1 MTRPVVSIP
10 PRARHRA
17 AAAGAVSPRLPDPG
31 LPRIVTVGDSHSQR
45 CFEDHPAIADS
56 TRLFGCNKLDGRTAY
71 NIARHDRRIRKIL
84 TRAGDRH
91 LIFVF
96 GEVDVRI
103 HIKYQHRK
111 RGLAT
116 TALIRETAERYT
128 DYVAGLR
135 TEGYRIHVFNVVP
148 TGDFSTPEARRW
160 RSRLTYPFLASR
172 AERTRYTEEMNRHLA
187 ACCRER
193 AIPFIDIYRHLVDDA
208 GLRRPELVYDFSHL
222 NNRTADLVLA
232 HHCFDQ
238 AAPPPLPAA
247 GPGPAH
253 SLTMGVRS

>member
-1 MTRPVVSIP
+1 MTRSAPFG
-10 PRARHRA
+10 
-17 AAAGAVSPRLPDPG
+17 AAAGRHRVPAAGTVPVRPPQDS
-31 LPRIVTVGDSHSQR
+31 LPRIITIGDSHSQR
-45 CFEDHPAIADS
+45 CFEDHPVIADS

-135 TEGYRIHVFNVVP
+135 MEGYRIHVFNVVP
-148 TGDFSTPEARRW
+148 TGDFSTPEALRW
-160 RSRLTYPFLASR
+160 RRRLAYPFLASR
-172 AERTRYTEEMNRHLA
+172 VERTRYTEEMNRCLA

-193 AIPFIDIYRHLVDDA
+193 AIPFIDIYHCLVDDS

-232 HHCFDQ
+232 HHCFEQ
-238 AAPPPLPAA
+238 AMPSPLPAPA
-247 GPGPAH
+247 PGPAH
-253 SLTMGVRS
+253 PLATGDRS